1 MKFFSF
7 ISRIIIAFAYIAGAA
22 VLLMMGITV
31 ADVIMRIF
39 NKGITGA
46 YDLVRA
52 CGAVAIAC
60 GLPYLTAVKG
70 HIAIEFFYHKSRK
83 VGRIVM
89 DLIIRLSSLII
100 FGLLAF
106 HTFRHGLSLLENG
119 EVFPNLGIPVFWIPI
134 IISINCGLMM
144 IVFIYHLTH
153 PGKEYIKP

>member
-31 ADVIMRIF
+31 ADVILRIF
-39 NKGITGA
+39 NTGIIGA

-52 CGAVAIAC
+52 CGVIAVAC

-70 HIAIEFFYHKSRK
+70 HIAIEFFYHKSGRA
-83 VGRIVM
+83 GRIVM
-89 DLIIRLSSLII
+89 DTIIRVSSLTI
-100 FGLLAF
+100 FGIL
-106 HTFRHGLSLLENG
+106 TFQTFMHGLSLFDKG

-134 IISINCGLMM
+134 VISLNCALMM
-144 IVFIYHLTH
+144 IVFVYHMIH
-153 PGKEYIKP
+153 PGKEYIKL